1 MARGELID
9 RLGKSPPQVKAAV
22 LIGAALVLGGVYY
35 YLFYA
40 DLSDERVAL
49 VSQRKKLADDQRKLQ
64 QRKKEYAD
72 LLQRKLEVEEELKK
86 NAVKLPSSS
95 ELPAFF
101 VHMQTQANAANIRTT
116 DWARKSEMPVETYIK
131 VPVEVEVEGDF
142 YQLLQYFKLLS
153 ETPRIITV
161 ENLSIKRPDATKRAG
176 RDPSLL
182 SARFTAST
190 FRQADLPPA
199 TIEEKKPAPNQP
211 GRPGQ
216 APPPGGAA
224 PGGTQGTAPQG
235 GQPVEAKPG
244 AGAPTTG
251 TK

>member
-1 MARGELID
+1 VARGELID

-22 LIGAALVLGGVYY
+22 LLGAALVLGGAYY

-40 DLSDERVAL
+40 DLSDERLAL
-49 VSQRKKLADDQRKLQ
+49 ASQRKKLADDERKLM

-101 VHMQTQANAANIRTT
+101 VHLQTQANAANIRTT
-116 DWARKSEMPVETYIK
+116 DWARRSEIPVETYIK

-161 ENLSIKRPDATKRAG
+161 ENLNIKRAEGKGGDG
-176 RDPSLL
+176 SLL
-182 SARFTAST
+182 AARFTAST

-199 TIEEKKPAPNQP
+199 QIDEKKPPAKGKAGQGQP
-211 GRPGQ
+211 QQG
-216 APPPGGAA
+216 GGAQA
-224 PGGTQGTAPQG
+224 PGGQ
-235 GQPVEAKPG
+235 GQPAPSGEAKPG
-244 AGAPTTG
+244 APAPTTG